1 MQIVK
6 VFALSLTLSLLIAAP
21 ALHAH
26 EKYRV
31 VGTVTKITAKL
42 IDVKQ
47 VSNGTIVQI
56 DVTKQTKV
64 MRDKKPVPFNQI
76 KVGSSVVVDGLGDD
90 IFGLEAVEIRLVPNI
105 PSIN

>member
-1 MQIVK
+1 MQTAK
-6 VFALSLTLSLLIAAP
+6 VCVFSIALSLLVAVP
-21 ALHAH
+21 AVHAH

-90 IFGLEAVEIRLVPNI
+90 IFGLEAVEIRLVPDI

>member
-1 MQIVK
+1 MQTAK
-6 VFALSLTLSLLIAAP
+6 VCVFSIALSLLVAVP
-21 ALHAH
+21 AVHAH

-76 KVGSSVVVDGLGDD
+76 KVGSSVVVGK
-90 IFGLEAVEIRLVPNI
+90 FRSSSSNTVPSTS
-105 PSIN
+105 P

>member
-1 MQIVK
+1 MQTAK
-6 VFALSLTLSLLIAAP
+6 VCVFSIALSLLVAVP
-21 ALHAH
+21 AVHAH

-64 MRDKKPVPFNQI
+64 MRDKKPVPFNEI

-90 IFGLEAVEIRLVPNI
+90 IFGLEAVEIRLVPDI